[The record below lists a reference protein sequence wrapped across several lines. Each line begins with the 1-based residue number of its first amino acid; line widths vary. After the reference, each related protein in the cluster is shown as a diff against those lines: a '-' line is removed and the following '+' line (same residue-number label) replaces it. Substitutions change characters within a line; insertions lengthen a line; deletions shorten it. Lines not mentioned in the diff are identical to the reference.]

1 MNLKTFTNEELDALM
16 DDIQSEHKRREDLK
30 SNPSSYIVTLNQRF
44 QGRFVKIDDI
54 ENKTTY
60 CLVHEVVEG
69 IGNSLVKFNI
79 SEFTFNNEDMRSM
92 LSIAKKSYVY
102 LDRNYIDTVKIVDK
116 SEIMRYFES
125 IVMKLR
131 ESVKRNVI
139 ESSLEW

>member
-1 MNLKTFTNEELDALM
+1 MSVYNDTMAILKKYKISAD
-16 DDIQSEHKRREDLK
+16 K
-30 SNPSSYIVTLNQRF
+30 SLGQNF
-44 QGRFVKIDDI
+44 
-54 ENKTTY
+54 
-60 CLVHEVVEG
+60 LVSDEVVEG

-92 LSIAKKSYVY
+92 LSIAKKTYTY
-102 LDRNYIDTVKIVDK
+102 LDRNYIDNIKIVDK

-139 ESSLEW
+139 ESNLD

>member
-1 MNLKTFTNEELDALM
+1 MNLKILTNEELESLS
-16 DDIQSEHKRREDLK
+16 DDIKSEQKRREDLK
-30 SNPSSYIVTLNQRF
+30 SNPSSYIVALNQRF
-44 QGRFVKIDDI
+44 RGRFVKIDDI
-54 ENKTTY
+54 ETKTTY

-92 LSIAKKSYVY
+92 LSIAKKTYTY
-102 LDRNYIDTVKIVDK
+102 LDRNYIDNIKIVDK

-139 ESSLEW
+139 ESNLD

>member
-1 MNLKTFTNEELDALM
+1 MNLKILTNEELESLN
-16 DDIQSEHKRREDLK
+16 DDIKSEQKRREDLK
-30 SNPSSYIVTLNQRF
+30 SNPSSYIVALNQRF
-44 QGRFVKIDDI
+44 RGRFVKIDDI

-92 LSIAKKSYVY
+92 LSIAKKTYTY
-102 LDRNYIDTVKIVDK
+102 LDRNYIDNIKIVDK

-139 ESSLEW
+139 ESNLDS

>member
-16 DDIQSEHKRREDLK
+16 DDIKSEQKRRENLK
-30 SNPSSYIVTLNQRF
+30 SNPSSYIVALNQRF

-79 SEFTFNNEDMRSM
+79 SEFTFNNEDMPSM
-92 LSIAKKSYVY
+92 LLIAKKTYTY
-102 LDRNYIDTVKIVDK
+102 LDRNYIDNIKIVDK

-139 ESSLEW
+139 ESNLD

>member
-30 SNPSSYIVTLNQRF
+30 SNPSSYIVALNQRF

-54 ENKTTY
+54 ENKTAY

-92 LSIAKKSYVY
+92 LSIAKKTYTY
-102 LDRNYIDTVKIVDK
+102 LDRNYIDNIKIVDK

-139 ESSLEW
+139 ESNLD

>member
-1 MNLKTFTNEELDALM
+1 MNLKILTNEELESLS
-16 DDIQSEHKRREDLK
+16 DDIKSEQKRREDLK
-30 SNPSSYIVTLNQRF
+30 SNPSSYIVALNQRF
-44 QGRFVKIDDI
+44 RGRFVKIDDI

-92 LSIAKKSYVY
+92 LSIAKKTYTY
-102 LDRNYIDTVKIVDK
+102 LDRNYIDNIKIVDK

-139 ESSLEW
+139 ESNLD

>member
-30 SNPSSYIVTLNQRF
+30 SNPSSYIVALNQRF
-44 QGRFVKIDDI
+44 RGRFVKIDDI
-54 ENKTTY
+54 ETKTTY

-92 LSIAKKSYVY
+92 LSIAKKTYTY
-102 LDRNYIDTVKIVDK
+102 LDRNYIDNIKIVDK

-139 ESSLEW
+139 ESNLD

>member
-16 DDIQSEHKRREDLK
+16 DDIKSEQKRREDLK
-30 SNPSSYIVTLNQRF
+30 SNPSSYIVALNQRF

-92 LSIAKKSYVY
+92 LLIAKKTYTY
-102 LDRNYIDTVKIVDK
+102 LDRNYIDNIKIVDK
-116 SEIMRYFES
+116 SEIMKYFET
-125 IVMKLR
+125 VVVKLR
-131 ESVKRNVI
+131 ESVKINVI
-139 ESSLEW
+139 ESELD

>member
-1 MNLKTFTNEELDALM
+1 MNLKTFTNEELDALR
-16 DDIQSEHKRREDLK
+16 DDIKSEQKRREDLK
-30 SNPSSYIVTLNQRF
+30 SNPSSYIVALNQRF

-92 LSIAKKSYVY
+92 LLISKKTYTY
-102 LDRNYIDTVKIVDK
+102 LDRNYIDNIKIVDK
-116 SEIMRYFES
+116 SEIMKYFET
-125 IVMKLR
+125 VVVKLR
-131 ESVKRNVI
+131 ESVKINVI
-139 ESSLEW
+139 ESELD

>member
-1 MNLKTFTNEELDALM
+1 M
-16 DDIQSEHKRREDLK
+16 
-30 SNPSSYIVTLNQRF
+30 
-44 QGRFVKIDDI
+44 KIDDI
-54 ENKTTY
+54 ETKTTY

-92 LSIAKKSYVY
+92 LSIAKKTYTY
-102 LDRNYIDTVKIVDK
+102 LDRNYIDNIKIVDK

-139 ESSLEW
+139 ESNLEL

>member
-1 MNLKTFTNEELDALM
+1 MNLKILTNEELESLS
-16 DDIQSEHKRREDLK
+16 DDIKSEQERREDLK
-30 SNPSSYIVTLNQRF
+30 SNPSSYIIALNQRF

-92 LSIAKKSYVY
+92 LSIAKKTYTY
-102 LDRNYIDTVKIVDK
+102 LDRNYIENIKIVDK
-116 SEIMRYFES
+116 SEIMKYFET
-125 IVMKLR
+125 VVVKLR
-131 ESVKRNVI
+131 ESVKINVI
-139 ESSLEW
+139 ESELDK

>member
-1 MNLKTFTNEELDALM
+1 MNLKTFTNEELDALR
-16 DDIQSEHKRREDLK
+16 DDIKSEQKRREDLK
-30 SNPSSYIVTLNQRF
+30 SNPSSYIVALNQRF

-92 LSIAKKSYVY
+92 LLIAKKTYTY
-102 LDRNYIDTVKIVDK
+102 LDRNYIDNIKIVDK

-139 ESSLEW
+139 EISLDS

>member
-1 MNLKTFTNEELDALM
+1 MNLKILTNEELESLSE
-16 DDIQSEHKRREDLK
+16 DIKSEQKRREDLK
-30 SNPSSYIVTLNQRF
+30 SNPSSYIVALNQRF
-44 QGRFVKIDDI
+44 RGRFVKIDDI
-54 ENKTTY
+54 ETKTAY

-92 LSIAKKSYVY
+92 LSIAKKTYTY
-102 LDRNYIDTVKIVDK
+102 LDRNYIDNIKIVDK

-139 ESSLEW
+139 ESNLD

>member
-1 MNLKTFTNEELDALM
+1 MESLS
-16 DDIQSEHKRREDLK
+16 DDIKSEQKRREDLK
-30 SNPSSYIVTLNQRF
+30 SNPSSYIVALNQRF
-44 QGRFVKIDDI
+44 RVRFVKIDDI
-54 ENKTTY
+54 ETKTTY

-92 LSIAKKSYVY
+92 LSIAKKTYTY
-102 LDRNYIDTVKIVDK
+102 LDRNYIDNIKIVDK

-139 ESSLEW
+139 ESNLD

>member
-1 MNLKTFTNEELDALM
+1 MNLKILTNKELESLS
-16 DDIQSEHKRREDLK
+16 DDIKSEQERRETSK
-30 SNPSSYIVTLNQRF
+30 SNPSSYIVALNQRF
-44 QGRFVKIDDI
+44 QGRFVKIDDS

-60 CLVHEVVEG
+60 CMVHDVVEG

-79 SEFTFNNEDMRSM
+79 SEFTFSSEDMLSM
-92 LSIAKKSYVY
+92 LSIAKKTYVY
-102 LDRNYIDTVKIVDK
+102 LDRNYIVTVKIVDQ

-139 ESSLEW
+139 ESSLEL

>member
-1 MNLKTFTNEELDALM
+1 MNLKAFTNEELESLS
-16 DDIQSEHKRREDLK
+16 DDIKSEQKRREVLK
-30 SNPSSYIVTLNQRF
+30 SNPSSYIVALNQRF

-54 ENKTTY
+54 ETKTTC

-92 LSIAKKSYVY
+92 LSIAKKTYTY
-102 LDRNYIDTVKIVDK
+102 LDRNYIDNIKIVDK

-139 ESSLEW
+139 ESNLD

>member
-1 MNLKTFTNEELDALM
+1 MNLKTFTNEELDALR
-16 DDIQSEHKRREDLK
+16 DDIKSEQKRREDLK
-30 SNPSSYIVTLNQRF
+30 SNPSSYIVALNQRF

-92 LSIAKKSYVY
+92 LSIAKKTYTY
-102 LDRNYIDTVKIVDK
+102 LDRNYIDNIKIVDK
-116 SEIMRYFES
+116 SEIMKYFET
-125 IVMKLR
+125 VVVKLR
-131 ESVKRNVI
+131 ESVKINVI
-139 ESSLEW
+139 ESELD

>member
-16 DDIQSEHKRREDLK
+16 DDIKYEQKRRENLK
-30 SNPSSYIVTLNQRF
+30 SNPSSYIVALNQRF

-92 LSIAKKSYVY
+92 LSIAKKTYTY
-102 LDRNYIDTVKIVDK
+102 LDRNYIDTIKIVDK

-139 ESSLEW
+139 ESNLYS

>member
-1 MNLKTFTNEELDALM
+1 MNLKAFTNEELESLS
-16 DDIQSEHKRREDLK
+16 DDIKSEQKRREDLK
-30 SNPSSYIVTLNQRF
+30 SNPSSYIVALNQRF
-44 QGRFVKIDDI
+44 RGRFVKIDDI
-54 ENKTTY
+54 ETKTTY

-92 LSIAKKSYVY
+92 LSIAKKTYTY
-102 LDRNYIDTVKIVDK
+102 LDRNYIDNIKIVDK

-139 ESSLEW
+139 ESNLD

>member
-1 MNLKTFTNEELDALM
+1 MNLKILTNKELESLSE
-16 DDIQSEHKRREDLK
+16 DIKSEQKRREDLK
-30 SNPSSYIVTLNQRF
+30 SNPSSYIVALNQRF
-44 QGRFVKIDDI
+44 RGRFVKIDDI
-54 ENKTTY
+54 ETKTTY

-92 LSIAKKSYVY
+92 LSIAKKTYTY
-102 LDRNYIDTVKIVDK
+102 LDRNYIDNIKIVDK

-139 ESSLEW
+139 ESNLDS

>member
-1 MNLKTFTNEELDALM
+1 MNLKTFTNEELDALR
-16 DDIQSEHKRREDLK
+16 DDIKSEQKRREDLK
-30 SNPSSYIVTLNQRF
+30 SNPSSYIVALNQRF
-44 QGRFVKIDDI
+44 RGRFVKIDDI
-54 ENKTTY
+54 ETKTTY

-92 LSIAKKSYVY
+92 LSIAKKTYTY
-102 LDRNYIDTVKIVDK
+102 LDRNYIDNIKIVDK

-139 ESSLEW
+139 ESNLD

>member
-1 MNLKTFTNEELDALM
+1 MNLKILTNEELESLSE
-16 DDIQSEHKRREDLK
+16 DIKSEQKRREDLK
-30 SNPSSYIVTLNQRF
+30 SNPSSYIVALYQRF
-44 QGRFVKIDDI
+44 RGRFVKIDDI
-54 ENKTTY
+54 ETKTTY

-92 LSIAKKSYVY
+92 LSIAKKTYTY
-102 LDRNYIDTVKIVDK
+102 LDRNYIDNIKIVDK

-139 ESSLEW
+139 ESNLD

>member
-1 MNLKTFTNEELDALM
+1 M
-16 DDIQSEHKRREDLK
+16 
-30 SNPSSYIVTLNQRF
+30 
-44 QGRFVKIDDI
+44 KIDDS

-60 CLVHEVVEG
+60 CLVHDVVEG

-79 SEFTFNNEDMRSM
+79 SEFTFSSEDMRSM
-92 LSIAKKSYVY
+92 LSIAKKTYVY
-102 LDRNYIDTVKIVDK
+102 LDRNYIDTVKIVDQ

-139 ESSLEW
+139 ESSLEL

>member
-1 MNLKTFTNEELDALM
+1 MNLKTFTNEELESLS
-16 DDIQSEHKRREDLK
+16 DDIKSEQERREDLK
-30 SNPSSYIVTLNQRF
+30 SNPSSYIVALNQRF

-92 LSIAKKSYVY
+92 LSIAKKTYTY
-102 LDRNYIDTVKIVDK
+102 LDRNYIDNIKIVDK
-116 SEIMRYFES
+116 SEIMKYFET
-125 IVMKLR
+125 VVVKLR
-131 ESVKRNVI
+131 ESVKINVI
-139 ESSLEW
+139 ESELD

>member
-1 MNLKTFTNEELDALM
+1 MNLKTFTNEELDALR
-16 DDIQSEHKRREDLK
+16 DDIKSEQKRREDLK
-30 SNPSSYIVTLNQRF
+30 SNPSSYIVALNQRF

-92 LSIAKKSYVY
+92 LLIAKKTYTY
-102 LDRNYIDTVKIVDK
+102 LDRNYIDNIKIVDK
-116 SEIMRYFES
+116 SEIMKYFET
-125 IVMKLR
+125 VVVKLR
-131 ESVKRNVI
+131 ESVKINVI
-139 ESSLEW
+139 ESELD